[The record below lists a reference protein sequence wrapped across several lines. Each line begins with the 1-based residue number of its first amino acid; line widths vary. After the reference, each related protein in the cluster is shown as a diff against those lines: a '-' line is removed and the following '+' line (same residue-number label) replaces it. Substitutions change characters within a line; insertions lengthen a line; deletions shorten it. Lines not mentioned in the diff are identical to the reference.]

1 MTYGTYQQAVS
12 PAPAPATSGYGVASA
27 PAAAPAAAATGTMP
41 MGMPQAGNPYL
52 TPDMLYQQLGYYNPP
67 TEVDIDIDLL
77 NNTNE
82 MATFLA
88 EEGGLSVLASLVS
101 VVVDHRLKNFFESF
115 TIGLN
120 EAEDGSG
127 LFLKPRSEQ
136 ISEEGVRIKGL
147 TPTTVQAELSA
158 IGNHLK
164 TNLVEPGRSV
174 LNTHRQAATLAASSS
189 FLSALETAAGGDPNQ
204 GPGVLSNV
212 MNWGLHVGTGG
223 LVPRIQPNPMTG
235 PSMPPMQPPQ

>member
-1 MTYGTYQQAVS
+1 MTYGSYQQTVS
-12 PAPAPATSGYGVASA
+12 PTPAPAASGYGIATA
-27 PAAAPAAAATGTMP
+27 PAVAAPAMPQAP
-41 MGMPQAGNPYL
+41 MGMPQGGNPYL
-52 TPDMLYQQLGYYNPP
+52 TPDMLYQQLGYFTPP

-77 NNTNE
+77 HNTNE
-82 MATFLA
+82 MATFLS

-136 ISEEGVRIKGL
+136 VSEEGSRIKGL

-158 IGNHLK
+158 MGMQLK
-164 TNLVEPGRSV
+164 RDLVDPGRSV
-174 LNTHRQAATLAASSS
+174 MNTHRQAASLAANSS
-189 FLSALETAAGGDPNQ
+189 FLSALETAAGGDSA
-204 GPGVLSNV
+204 GGSGVLSNV

-235 PSMPPMQPPQ
+235 PSMPPMQPPM